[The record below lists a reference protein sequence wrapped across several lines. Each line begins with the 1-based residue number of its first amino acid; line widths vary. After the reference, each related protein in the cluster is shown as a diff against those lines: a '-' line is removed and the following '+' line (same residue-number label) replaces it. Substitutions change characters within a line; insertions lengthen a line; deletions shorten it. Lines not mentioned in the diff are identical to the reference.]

1 MSEPSQKTRVMVVN
15 DSFHAKELL
24 ANMVKSSSSLELAG
38 TASDGMDAMEK
49 IDRLRPN
56 VILLDLEM
64 PKMDGLT
71 FIDKVMAVNPLPI
84 IVCSSYSGGES
95 EKGADVV
102 FESLDAGAIDF
113 IPINS
118 SILKVGSY
126 DNKQILD
133 RIEQAAKAAPK
144 TNGVNVANKQ
154 HERLIAR
161 NPQRSTASL
170 KSSNGI
176 IVIGSSTG
184 GPQVLTKIFSEL
196 PSDLPVPLLVVQ
208 HMPQEFT
215 RRFAA
220 HLGQASSIEV
230 SEAREGDKLVP
241 GKAIVAQGGYHMIVN
256 KSKKVTMVDSDKRKP
271 CQARTAMKD
280 SPRR

>member
-1 MSEPSQKTRVMVVN
+1 
-15 DSFHAKELL
+15 
-24 ANMVKSSSSLELAG
+24 MVKSSSSLELAG

-71 FIDKVMAVNPLPI
+71 FIDKVMALNPLPI

-133 RIEQAAKAAPK
+133 RIEQAAK
-144 TNGVNVANKQ
+144 
-154 HERLIAR
+154 
-161 NPQRSTASL
+161 
-170 KSSNGI
+170 
-176 IVIGSSTG
+176 
-184 GPQVLTKIFSEL
+184 
-196 PSDLPVPLLVVQ
+196 
-208 HMPQEFT
+208 
-215 RRFAA
+215 
-220 HLGQASSIEV
+220 
-230 SEAREGDKLVP
+230 
-241 GKAIVAQGGYHMIVN
+241 
-256 KSKKVTMVDSDKRKP
+256 
-271 CQARTAMKD
+271 
-280 SPRR
+280 

>member
-95 EKGADVV
+95 EKGADAV
-102 FESLDAGAIDF
+102 FE
-113 IPINS
+113 
-118 SILKVGSY
+118 
-126 DNKQILD
+126 
-133 RIEQAAKAAPK
+133 
-144 TNGVNVANKQ
+144 
-154 HERLIAR
+154 
-161 NPQRSTASL
+161 
-170 KSSNGI
+170 
-176 IVIGSSTG
+176 
-184 GPQVLTKIFSEL
+184 
-196 PSDLPVPLLVVQ
+196 
-208 HMPQEFT
+208 
-215 RRFAA
+215 
-220 HLGQASSIEV
+220 
-230 SEAREGDKLVP
+230 
-241 GKAIVAQGGYHMIVN
+241 
-256 KSKKVTMVDSDKRKP
+256 
-271 CQARTAMKD
+271 
-280 SPRR
+280 